1 MKKASKTFQDLIVW
15 QKAHQ
20 FVLEIY
26 SLTKQFPKKQM
37 YGLSFQ
43 FRRAA
48 TSIPT
53 NIAEGF
59 KKQDTLDKARFM
71 NIAQGSVEECGYYL
85 ILNDDL
91 KYGKTR
97 KLNLLLQEVSK
108 LLNAYRQA
116 ILDSES

>member
-20 FVLEIY
+20 FVLGTY
-26 SLTKQFPKKQM
+26 SLTK
-37 YGLSFQ
+37 
-43 FRRAA
+43 
-48 TSIPT
+48 
-53 NIAEGF
+53 
-59 KKQDTLDKARFM
+59 
-71 NIAQGSVEECGYYL
+71 
-85 ILNDDL
+85 
-91 KYGKTR
+91 